1 MSKAEQ
7 TDEEL
12 RRISKTG
19 QPDEE
24 LQQTDEA
31 LWQESKKEQTDE
43 ELQRM
48 IQEIEDDGIL
58 QAPAYLKGE
67 ILEAV
72 SQMETGR
79 IPNDAVEQ
87 DTDDALMNIGKAV
100 PEKSLKE
107 NIMQKNMLQKNIL
120 RSRNRVRRRLEWIA
134 YAIEVGVVT
143 AAAVMLVLMV
153 PAQDTWDAAGMDA
166 SEWDGSYAQNTL
178 PPETEEQQRA
188 EWFSRKEAKWEQ
200 DMETRQQISDAVS
213 GVTEKIVGWG
223 SFLLPDEEEDWR

>member
-1 MSKAEQ
+1 MGKAEQ
-7 TDEEL
+7 ADEAL

-24 LQQTDEA
+24 LQRI
-31 LWQESKKEQTDE
+31 L
-43 ELQRM
+43 
-48 IQEIEDDGIL
+48 QEIEDDGML

-79 IPNDAVEQ
+79 IPKDAVEQ
-87 DTDDALMNIGKAV
+87 DTDDALMNIGKSV
-100 PEKSLKE
+100 PEESLKE

-120 RSRNRVRRRLEWIA
+120 RSRNRARRLEWIA
-134 YAIEVGVVT
+134 YAIEVGAVT

-166 SEWDGSYAQNTL
+166 SEWDGFYAQNTL
-178 PPETEEQQRA
+178 PPETEEQQGDA
-188 EWFSRKEAKWEQ
+188 WFSRKEAKWEQ